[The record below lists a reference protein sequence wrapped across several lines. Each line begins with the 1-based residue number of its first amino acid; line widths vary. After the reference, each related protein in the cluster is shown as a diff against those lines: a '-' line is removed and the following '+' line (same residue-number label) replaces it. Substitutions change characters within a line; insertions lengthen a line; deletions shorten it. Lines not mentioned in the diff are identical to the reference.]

1 MSKLNTGRP
10 LSGNKAITAIAAL
23 LGLLIALSVRAES
36 PQDWLMRM
44 QDAVEQTSYQGTL
57 LHMTP
62 GNVEQ
67 FKVYHRVS
75 AGQRIERLV
84 LMDGAG
90 AEIIRK
96 PDEVICIFP
105 RKRSVVIESRVASLA
120 GGSPLAARLPAVS
133 EVAGKYYDLDFK
145 AEDRIV
151 QRNAR
156 IIAIT
161 PRDDFRYGYRLWVDL
176 KTAMPLKTQLIGDSP
191 DMPVEE
197 IRFVEIDLDSE
208 VTASSVEPE
217 IDTSSYKVA
226 RHGNPSQD
234 SQPDTTDDVLGWS
247 CGDLPAGF
255 MLSASRLEYM
265 EGAPEPRVH
274 LVYSD
279 GLASVS
285 VFVDALA
292 EDTDVSEGPSAM
304 GASSAY
310 SVVRDDLL
318 VTAVGEVPPRTVR
331 RIARAMRVDGP
342 LAE

>member
-1 MSKLNTGRP
+1 MSKAMMARECRRARGGYTL
-10 LSGNKAITAIAAL
+10 AAVVGVL
-23 LGLLIALSVRAES
+23 LALPAWAEN

-44 QDAVEQTSYQGTL
+44 KQAVEQTSYQGTL

-62 GNVEQ
+62 GKVEQ

-75 AGQRIERLV
+75 EGERVERLV
-84 LMDGAG
+84 LMDGMG

-120 GGSPLAARLPAVS
+120 GGSPLAARLPSVD
-133 EVAGKYYDLDFK
+133 EVAGKYYDLDLR

-161 PRDDFRYGYRLWVDL
+161 PRDDFRYGYRLWIDQQ
-176 KTAMPLKTQLIGDSP
+176 TAMPLKTQLIGDSA

-197 IRFVEIDLDSE
+197 IRFVDIDLDSE
-208 VTASSVEPE
+208 VSSSAVEPE
-217 IDTSSYKVA
+217 IDTSSYNVS
-226 RHGNPSQD
+226 RHGNPAND
-234 SQPDTTDDVLGWS
+234 SEPVANEDVSGWS
-247 CGDLPAGF
+247 CGDLPDGF

-265 EGAPEPRVH
+265 DGAPEPRVH

-285 VFVDALA
+285 VFVDAVA
-292 EDTDVSEGPSAM
+292 EGKEVSEGPSAM

-310 SVVRDDLL
+310 SVVRGDLL

-331 RIARAMRVDGP
+331 RIARSMQVDLP
-342 LAE
+342 AAR